1 MPRGKLRPTLAEVKA
16 LLAEDRDFL
25 RPLVQ
30 AVLQELLE
38 AEMTEALGAE
48 KGERSAARLG
58 YRSGYYDRTLVSRV
72 GKLEL
77 RVPQDRHGRFSTELF
92 ARYQRSEKA
101 LVAAL
106 AEMYVQGVS
115 TRKIKAITARLAPSG
130 GLGGRRG
137 AARCAA
143 TASRPRRSARSTRG
157 STKVWPSSRAGG
169 WTRPART

>member
-1 MPRGKLRPTLAEVKA
+1 MHTMTKSKGTLRLQDVKA

-48 KGERSAARLG
+48 KGERTAAPLG
-58 YRSGYYDRTLVSRV
+58 YRAGYYDRTLVTRV

-77 RVPQDRHGRFSTELF
+77 RVPQDRAGRFSTELF
-92 ARYQRSEKA
+92 EGYQRSEKA

-115 TRKIKAITARLAPSG
+115 TRKVKAITESSAG
-130 GLGGRRG
+130 
-137 AARCAA
+137 
-143 TASRPRRSARSTRG
+143 TASRRRRSARSPPG
-157 STKVWPSSRAGG
+157 STRTWRNSPAADWTSR
-169 WTRPART
+169 TRT